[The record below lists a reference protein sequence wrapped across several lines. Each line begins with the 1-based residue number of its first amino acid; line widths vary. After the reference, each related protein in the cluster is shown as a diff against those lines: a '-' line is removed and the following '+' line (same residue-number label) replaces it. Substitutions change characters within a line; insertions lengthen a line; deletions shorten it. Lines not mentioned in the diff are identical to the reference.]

1 MGKTMETDRR
11 DVVLVNPL
19 VESRGHGDHVLKES
33 VHTPP
38 EGLCYLAA
46 CLRMKG
52 VRVAIVDA
60 VSQGLN
66 ALAAAR
72 AVLAYE
78 PRIVGLGLMTI
89 SANAAGRIADAIK
102 AVRSECAV
110 VAGGPHVTIM
120 SEETLK
126 RFASIDFAV
135 IGEGETT
142 MTELT
147 LALLNGKNGLDD
159 IAGIAFRREA
169 GIVRTKA
176 RPFIEDL
183 DSLPLPAWDL
193 LPDLVST
200 YKQSVAR
207 SHTAASIGMVT
218 SRGCNGKCNFCARP
232 VHGNRL
238 RAFSAGRVLEMFDVL
253 CRDHGI
259 RGFVIND
266 DTFVVFK
273 KRLRDICNEL
283 AGRPTRPLWSCF
295 ARVDQVDRETLT
307 LMYAAGCRT
316 VSFGIESGSQ
326 RMLDAMNKE
335 ITIAQSEKAVREA
348 HRAGLFIN
356 GYFVIGFPGETA
368 ESIDE
373 TMRFAESLPLD
384 NAFYAYAT
392 PHPGT
397 KFYDMIRSARDI
409 DWDRFDQWQLTY
421 VPDGMTEE
429 ELSDRIARATK
440 SFYMRPGIWFRHARR
455 ALKERRLL
463 PYIREGSKFVAH
475 MFAGSLSGEER
486 RP

>member
-1 MGKTMETDRR
+1 MGTDRH

-19 VESRGHGDHVLKES
+19 VESRGHGDHVLKEN

-38 EGLCYLAA
+38 EGLCYIAA
-46 CLRMKG
+46 CLRRQG
-52 VRVAIVDA
+52 IRVAVVDA
-60 VSQGLN
+60 VPQGLDS
-66 ALAAAR
+66 AAAAQAIVR
-72 AVLAYE
+72 YE
-78 PRIVGLGLMTI
+78 PKIVGLTLMTI
-89 SANAAGRIADAIK
+89 SANAAGRLADAIK
-102 AVRSECAV
+102 AIHPECTT

-120 SEETLK
+120 PEETLK
-126 RFASIDFAV
+126 RFPSIDLAV

-147 LALLNGKNGLDD
+147 LALLNGKDGLDD
-159 IAGIAFRREA
+159 ISGMAFRREG
-169 GIVRTKA
+169 GIVRTRA

-200 YKQSVAR
+200 YKQSIAR

-238 RAFSAGRVLEMFDVL
+238 RAFSAGRVVELFDVL
-253 CRDHGI
+253 RRDHGVNGI
-259 RGFVIND
+259 VIND

-283 AGRPTRPLWSCF
+283 AGRRERPLWSCF
-295 ARVDQVDRETLT
+295 ARVDQVDREMLA

-316 VSFGIESGSQ
+316 ISFGIESGSQ

-335 ITIAQSEKAVREA
+335 ITVAQSESAVREA
-348 HRAGLFIN
+348 HRAGLFTN
-356 GYFVIGFPGETA
+356 GYFMIGYPGETA
-368 ESIDE
+368 ESINE

-397 KFYDMIRSARDI
+397 RFYDMIKGARDI

-421 VPDGMTEE
+421 VPDGMTEG
-429 ELSDRIARATK
+429 ELSDRIARATR

-463 PYIREGSKFVAH
+463 PYIREGSRFVAH
-475 MFAGSLSGEER
+475 MLVGS
-486 RP
+486 RPGKGRHP